1 MKTKFLKKLIAIIA
15 IGCLGV
21 LPLFAETL
29 TITNDML
36 NSRISVSMPEV
47 GELKIVVIPKEGVA
61 LTEIPHWGVAQNPYG
76 HLSGFFWEYS
86 VLPGD
91 YSISY
96 AGTSTKITV
105 TPYAPP
111 ATTYTLTVNNGSGSG
126 NYEAGTV
133 VPITANAPPSG
144 QEFDQWTGSTS
155 GVADVNSASTTFTMG
170 SENASV
176 TATYK
181 ALPPTTYTL
190 TVNNGSGSGNYE
202 AGTVVNISANT
213 APSGQTFDKWT
224 GNTSGIADVNSSST
238 TFTMGSENASVT
250 ATYKA
255 LPVVTHTVT
264 FDPANGSSTWTVTVN
279 DGQTVSKP
287 GDPSKNGY
295 AFQGWYNGSVA
306 FDFNAAITSDLTLT
320 AKWEQNVVPQ
330 PSSDATLSGLSLGAG
345 ISLNPAFNP
354 NVTSYTAA
362 VANSVSSLTVTAS
375 ANDGGATLSGTG
387 TYPLAVGEN
396 TITIVVT
403 AEDGTARTYTIIVTR
418 ADNPSGIESTDTP
431 AVSVWAGNGVLKI
444 TSPQEEDICV
454 YSISGALIYKTGK
467 LPGEASFTVSLPKGV
482 LIVRAG
488 TGWARKVIND

>member
-1 MKTKFLKKLIAIIA
+1 MGSENASVTATYKA
-15 IGCLGV
+15 
-21 LPLFAETL
+21 LP
-29 TITNDML
+29 
-36 NSRISVSMPEV
+36 P
-47 GELKIVVIPKEGVA
+47 
-61 LTEIPHWGVAQNPYG
+61 
-76 HLSGFFWEYS
+76 
-86 VLPGD
+86 
-91 YSISY
+91 
-96 AGTSTKITV
+96 
-105 TPYAPP
+105 
-111 ATTYTLTVNNGSGSG
+111 TTYTLTVNNGSGSG

-133 VPITANAPPSG
+133 VPITANAPPPG

-213 APSGQTFDKWT
+213 APSGQTFDQWT
-224 GNTSGIADVNSSST
+224 GNTSGIADVNASSTTYTMGSADATVTATYKALPPATTYTLTVNNGSGSGNYEAGTVVNITANAPPPGQVFDQWTGSTSGVADVNSAST

-250 ATYKA
+250 ATYKN
-255 LPVVTHTVT
+255 LPVLTHTVT
-264 FDPANGSSTWTVTVN
+264 FDPANGSSTWTVTVQ

-295 AFQGWYNGSVA
+295 AFQGWYNGSAA

-375 ANDGGATLSGTG
+375 ANDGGATVSGTG

-396 TITIVVT
+396 TIAIVVT
-403 AEDGTARTYTIIVTR
+403 ADDGTTARTYTVIVTR
-418 ADNPSGIESTDTP
+418 ADNPVGIESVETP

-454 YSISGALIYKTGK
+454 YSVSGALIYRTGK
-467 LPGEASFTVSLPKGV
+467 LAGEASFNVSLPKGM
-482 LIVRAG
+482 LIVRASS
-488 TGWARKVIND
+488 GWARKVIND